1 MKLNKLPN
9 SPKVVVVFEEFLDDH
24 IIENFNDYP
33 TERLKLIL
41 EVATMFK
48 CRRTA
53 YNMWEFP
60 DTETAEKFM
69 FTFNLKN
76 GIQT

>member
-9 SPKVVVVFEEFLDDH
+9 SPKAVVVFEEFLDDH
-24 IIENFNDYP
+24 VMEAIDDYP
-33 TERLKLIL
+33 TERLKQIM
-41 EVATMFK
+41 EVATTFK

-60 DTETAEKFM
+60 DIETAEKFM

-76 GIQT
+76 GTQT